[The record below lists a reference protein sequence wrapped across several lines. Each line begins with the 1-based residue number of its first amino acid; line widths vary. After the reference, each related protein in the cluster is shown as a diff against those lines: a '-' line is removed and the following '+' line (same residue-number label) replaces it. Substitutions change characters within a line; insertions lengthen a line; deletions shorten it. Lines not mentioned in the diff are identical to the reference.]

1 MLNSIQH
8 IKMKI
13 TKYGSCLLMTGA
25 VLVFFACNNKEEK
38 HSGHS
43 KVTEAKKDSST
54 QHDAMEGMQMN
65 DDNNQN
71 MDSMTRDTGDHSSHN
86 TMDGMR
92 MNDKNSIADTAEDET
107 YWNTLST
114 NRTVISAQK
123 VIEPAKSSMNFSF
136 RGNGYIA
143 FDWRRNRKVP
153 VRIGGRIERLY
164 VKYNYQYV
172 RKGEKILELYSPEIN
187 TYIEEFLYLS
197 RKPDDSILLNKA
209 KQKLLLLGLTPA
221 QIKQITQT
229 GLASFTIS
237 IYSPYEGYVLFNPSG
252 SSGMNKTGNATAGMG
267 SGMNAGSSASPSITP
282 TVLSDNSIREGMYV
296 SKDQTLF
303 WINDFKEVWGIVAF
317 TKENEKY
324 IRKGLPVT
332 VTSELFPEK
341 PFPTTIQLMEQI
353 YQDGQKFTQ
362 ARVYLPNASG
372 ILKQNSLITTTVSIP
387 VKSLMIPASS
397 VYYLGKIA
405 IVWVR
410 TEITKEGSG
419 IFQSRVVRIGHRDGI
434 KVEILDG
441 LNAYEVIAKDAGYM
455 ADSETIINY

>member
-1 MLNSIQH
+1 
-8 IKMKI
+8 MKI
-13 TKYGSCLLMTGA
+13 ANYGLFLLAAGVT
-25 VLVFFACNNKEEK
+25 LVFIACNDKEDK
-38 HSGHS
+38 HSGHNS
-43 KVTEAKKDSST
+43 KITEAKKDSSM

-65 DDNNQN
+65 DDSSK
-71 MDSMTRDTGDHSSHN
+71 SMNSMSSDTANHSSHD
-86 TMDGMR
+86 TMNSMK
-92 MNDKNSIADTAEDET
+92 MNDESNIADTAGSET
-107 YWNTLST
+107 YWNALPT

-123 VIEPAKSSMNFSF
+123 AIAPVESNMNFSF
-136 RGNGYIA
+136 GGNGYIA

-197 RKPDDSILLNKA
+197 RQPGDSVLQSKA

-221 QIKQITQT
+221 QIKQIAQT

-237 IYSPYEGYVLFNPSG
+237 IYSPFEGYVLFNPSG
-252 SSGMNKTGNATAGMG
+252 SPGMNKAGNASGGMG
-267 SGMNAGSSASPSITP
+267 SGMNAGANSSPSITP
-282 TVLSDNSIREGMYV
+282 TILSDNSIREGMYV

-324 IRKGLPVT
+324 IHKGLPVT

-341 PFPTTIQLMEQI
+341 AFPTTIQLMEQV
-353 YQDGQKFTQ
+353 YQDGQKFSQ
-362 ARVYLPNASG
+362 ARVYLPNTSG
-372 ILKQNSLITTTVSIP
+372 ILKQNSLITATVSIP
-387 VKSLMIPASS
+387 VKSVMIPAGS

-410 TEITKEGSG
+410 TGVTKEGSN
-419 IFQSRVVRIGHRDGI
+419 IFQSRVVRIGHRDGN
-434 KVEILDG
+434 KVEILEG
-441 LNAYEVIAKDAGYM
+441 LNNNEVIAKDAGYM
-455 ADSETIINY
+455 ADSETIIKY

>member
-1 MLNSIQH
+1 MPNSIQH

-13 TKYGSCLLMTGA
+13 ANYGLYLLTTGV

-43 KVTEAKKDSST
+43 QVTETKKDSSAE
-54 QHDAMEGMQMN
+54 HSSMPGM
-65 DDNNQN
+65 NNYTNKN
-71 MDSMTRDTGDHSSHN
+71 MDNMSSDTGSHSSHD
-86 TMDGMR
+86 TMWSMK
-92 MNDKNSIADTAEDET
+92 MNDESNIADTAGSET
-107 YWNTLST
+107 YWNALPT

-123 VIEPAKSSMNFSF
+123 VIEPIESNMNFSF

-197 RKPDDSILLNKA
+197 RQTDDSVLQSKA
-209 KQKLLLLGLTPA
+209 KQKLLLLGLTSA
-221 QIKQITQT
+221 QVKQIVQT

-237 IYSPYEGYVLFNPSG
+237 IYSPFEGYVLFNPSG
-252 SSGMNKTGNATAGMG
+252 SSGMNKAGDASAGMG
-267 SGMNAGSSASPSITP
+267 GGMNAGASSSPSITP

-341 PFPTTIQLMEQI
+341 PFPTTIQLMEQV
-353 YQDGQKFTQ
+353 YQGGQKFSQ
-362 ARVYLPNASG
+362 ARVYLPNTSG
-372 ILKQNSLITTTVSIP
+372 ILKQNSLITATVSIP
-387 VKSLMIPASS
+387 VKSVMIPAGS

-410 TEITKEGSG
+410 TGVTKEGSN
-419 IFQSRVVRIGHRDGI
+419 IFQSRVVRIGHRDGN
-434 KVEILDG
+434 KVEILEG
-441 LNAYEVIAKDAGYM
+441 LNANEVIAKDAGYM